1 MFLHQLLFHC
11 YGYSAG
17 DSVIYSFIKIRVMY
31 VSGNMFLT
39 YRAVSCFKNGR
50 RVSYF
55 FTLGNYGKSPFEKYI
70 THANAI
76 YNASSVN

>member
-1 MFLHQLLFHC
+1 
-11 YGYSAG
+11 
-17 DSVIYSFIKIRVMY
+17 MY